1 MGLLGRIS
9 FLIRSKLNALLNRAS
24 DPGAELDYSYEQLR
38 DELQKVTRGI
48 ADVTTQKKRLEIHRR
63 RLRENVEKHDGQAR
77 EALQQGREDLARRA
91 LEKKQANVTQITEL
105 SGQIDSLQATQDSLV
120 GKRAELSS
128 QIEQF
133 RTRKESMKAR
143 YEAAEASA
151 RVAEAFTGVGDTMED
166 VSRSLERAAERTEQM
181 EARAAA
187 LEELEET
194 GALESVLDEGDSIDA
209 ELDRLSNERA
219 VEYELETLRAEL
231 EGDEERTAEP
241 AD

>member
-1 MGLLGRIS
+1 MSLFGRLA
-9 FLIRSKLNALLNRAS
+9 FTIRSKLSALLNRAS
-24 DPGAELDYSYEQLR
+24 NPADELDYSYEQLR
-38 DELQKVTRGI
+38 DELQNVTRAV

-63 RLRENVEKHDGQAR
+63 RLRENVEKYDGQAR
-77 EALQQGREDLARRA
+77 TAMRQDREDLARRA
-91 LEKKQANVTQITEL
+91 LEKKQAHVSQITEL
-105 SGQIDSLQATQDSLV
+105 SDQITNLQATQDGLV

-133 RTRKESMKAR
+133 RTHKETVKAR

-151 RVAEAFTGVGDTMED
+151 RVSEAVTGVGDTMDD
-166 VSRSLERAAERTEQM
+166 VGRAMERATERTERM

-194 GALESVLDEGDSIDA
+194 GQLENVLDEGDDIDR
-209 ELDRLSNERA
+209 ELDRLSTERSVENELDTLRSELAESERA
-219 VEYELETLRAEL
+219 T
-231 EGDEERTAEP
+231 EP